1 MSSTRSPDTSPA
13 SHGGKKVLIVAGEA
27 SGDLHGSSLVREMR
41 TLRPSLRFY
50 GIGGERMKK
59 AGVDLVAASADMAVV
74 GLTEVVG
81 KLPFILGILKRLKAS
96 LVTEK
101 PDLVILIDYPDF
113 NLPLAR
119 WACRKGIPVFYY
131 ISPQVWAWR
140 RRRVKKIKKYVRR
153 MAVIL
158 PFEKAL
164 YEEAGMPDVHFAGHP
179 LLDVVKSS
187 FSPEEI
193 RRRLEVKEKQHLVA
207 LLPGSRTGE
216 VKTLLPVMIETAR
229 RLKAHLPDLVFAVPL
244 AETVPERVVS
254 DIIGKPEIPV
264 RVIPNHVYDLLA
276 VADGAL
282 VASGTATL
290 ETALMGTPM
299 AVLYRVSPISYFIGR
314 LVIRI
319 RSIALVNIVAGRTIV
334 PEFIQKQA
342 EPEAM
347 SRALLKILTD
357 STVRKRMSDDL
368 RTLREKLGEPGA
380 GKRVAQLAL
389 DLL

>member
-1 MSSTRSPDTSPA
+1 MALSQEGYQVRTA
-13 SHGGKKVLIVAGEA
+13 A
-27 SGDLHGSSLVREMR
+27 SG
-41 TLRPSLRFY
+41 
-50 GIGGERMKK
+50 
-59 AGVDLVAASADMAVV
+59 ADAFA
-74 GLTEVVG
+74 L
-81 KLPFILGILKRLKAS
+81 IA
-96 LVTEK
+96 TEK

-119 WACRKGIPVFYY
+119 WAHRKGIPVFYY

-164 YEEAGMPDVHFAGHP
+164 YEGAGMPDVHFAGHP
-179 LLDVVKSS
+179 LLDVVKSRL
-187 FSPEEI
+187 SPEEI
-193 RRRLEVKEKQHLVA
+193 RRRLDVKENQPIVA

-229 RLKAHLPDLVFAVPL
+229 RLKADLPDLVFAVPL

-254 DIIGKPEIPV
+254 DILGKSEIPV
-264 RVIPNHVYDLLA
+264 RVIRNHVYDLLA

-347 SRALLKILTD
+347 SRALLKILSD
-357 STVRKRMSDDL
+357 KTVRKRMSDDL

>member
-1 MSSTRSPDTSPA
+1 MSSTRPHDTTPA
-13 SHGGKKVLIVAGEA
+13 SRGGKKVLIVAGEA

-41 TLRPSLRFY
+41 ALRPSLRFY

-81 KLPFILGILKRLKAS
+81 KLPFILRILKRLKTS
-96 LVTEK
+96 LATEK

-119 WACRKGIPVFYY
+119 WAHRKGIPVFYY

-164 YEEAGMPDVHFAGHP
+164 YEGAGMPDVHFAGHP
-179 LLDVVKSS
+179 LLDVVKSRL
-187 FSPEEI
+187 SPEEI
-193 RRRLEVKEKQHLVA
+193 RRRLDVKENQPIVA

-229 RLKAHLPDLVFAVPL
+229 RLKADLPDLVIAVPL

-254 DIIGKPEIPV
+254 DILGKSEIPV
-264 RVIPNHVYDLLA
+264 RVIRNHVYDLLA

-347 SRALLKILTD
+347 SRALLKIL
-357 STVRKRMSDDL
+357 SNKTVRKRMSDDL